1 MSENET
7 QIETMQK
14 KLEDLDKEID
24 TFIQVVKEVKE
35 MKESAGLLHER
46 LIQNADEIESQKKEL
61 ERLMS
66 SSSSLIAATGEQ
78 TRGIVIDLEKKSE
91 ALMQN
96 VKTGIA
102 YLQELQTRP
111 YDIDIKLKKLEER
124 LEQSI
129 QEKHSA
135 QKIFPWAVLLI
146 LIAAI
151 FFTIIIFF
159 LS

>member
-35 MKESAGLLHER
+35 MKESSGLLHAR

-96 VKTGIA
+96 VKMGIA
-102 YLQELQTRP
+102 HLQELQTRS
-111 YDIDIKLKKLEER
+111 YDIDIKLKKLEVR
-124 LEQSI
+124 LE
-129 QEKHSA
+129 
-135 QKIFPWAVLLI
+135 
-146 LIAAI
+146 
-151 FFTIIIFF
+151 
-159 LS
+159 